1 MSAEQLATA
10 GPRAWVVWL
19 QTIVGA
25 VAANLLLRAGAL
37 ALFDIPSEFE
47 PLATAVPTILF
58 TAIGVAA
65 GLLVALAVDSTSAN
79 PVPLFRNI
87 VIVALLLSLLPDLYM
102 FTSSGAAAFPGA
114 TVPAVVTLML
124 QHVAAAAV
132 VFWRV
137 IPRG

>member
-1 MSAEQLATA
+1 MSAERLAVA
-10 GPRAWVVWL
+10 EQRAWMVWL

-58 TAIGVAA
+58 TVIGVAA
-65 GLLVALAVDSTSAN
+65 GLLVALAVDGTSAN
-79 PVPLFRNI
+79 PVPLFRKI

>member
-1 MSAEQLATA
+1 MSAERLAVA
-10 GPRAWVVWL
+10 GPRAWMVWL

-25 VAANLLLRAGAL
+25 VAANLILWAGAL
-37 ALFDIPSEFE
+37 ALFDIPTGFD
-47 PLATAVPTILF
+47 PLATAAPTIFL
-58 TAIGVAA
+58 TVVGVAA
-65 GLLVALAVDSTSAN
+65 GLLVALAVDSTSAS

-87 VIVALLLSLLPDLYM
+87 VIVALLLSLLPDLWM
-102 FTSSGAAAFPGA
+102 FTASGSEAYPDA

-132 VFWRV
+132 VYWRV

>member
-25 VAANLLLRAGAL
+25 VAANLLLRAAAL
-37 ALFDIPSEFE
+37 AVFDIPAEFE

-58 TAIGVAA
+58 TVIGVAA

>member
-37 ALFDIPSEFE
+37 AVFDIPSEFE

-58 TAIGVAA
+58 TVIGVAA
-65 GLLVALAVDSTSAN
+65 GLLVALAVDSASAN

-102 FTSSGAAAFPGA
+102 FTSGGAAAFPGA

>member
-25 VAANLLLRAGAL
+25 VAANLVLRAGAL

-58 TAIGVAA
+58 TVIGVAA
-65 GLLVALAVDSTSAN
+65 GLLVALAVDGTSAN

-102 FTSSGAAAFPGA
+102 FTSSGAAAFPDA